1 MRHLT
6 PSQIR
11 FREFMRKLT
20 GSPGLM
26 NWRFYAYSWQVHGVF
41 ITLEKGSTTVRV
53 YHFPTGAA
61 KDCTAGDHGAVAY
74 FDCDSERCREHIANL
89 YFRHA

>member
-1 MRHLT
+1 MRRLT
-6 PSQIR
+6 LSQIR

-20 GSPGLM
+20 GGPGLIHPA
-26 NWRFYAYSWQVHGVF
+26 FHAYCWQVHGVL
-41 ITLEKGSTTVRV
+41 ITLWLSTSTVKV
-53 YHFPTGAA
+53 YHFPKGAA
-61 KDCTAGDHGAVAY
+61 NDCTAGDVRGVAY

>member
-1 MRHLT
+1 MRRLT

-20 GSPGLM
+20 GSAGLM
-26 NWRFYAYSWQVHGVF
+26 RPVFHAYCWQVHGVL
-41 ITLEKGSTTVRV
+41 ITLWLRPSTVKV
-53 YHFPTGAA
+53 YHFPKGAA
-61 KDCTAGDHGAVAY
+61 KDCTAGDVRGVAY

>member
-1 MRHLT
+1 MKRLT

-20 GSPGLM
+20 GNPGQM
-26 NWRFYAYSWQVHGVF
+26 RPVFHAYCWQVHGVL
-41 ITLEKGSTTVRV
+41 ITLWLPSSTVKV
-53 YHFPTGAA
+53 YHFPKGST
-61 KDCTAGDHGAVAY
+61 KDCTAGDVRGVAY
-74 FDCDSERCREHIANL
+74 FDCASERGREHISNL

>member
-1 MRHLT
+1 MRRPT

-26 NWRFYAYSWQVHGVF
+26 RPAFHAYCWQVHGVL
-41 ITLEKGSTTVRV
+41 ITL
-53 YHFPTGAA
+53 
-61 KDCTAGDHGAVAY
+61 
-74 FDCDSERCREHIANL
+74 
-89 YFRHA
+89 

>member
-1 MRHLT
+1 MRRLT

-20 GSPGLM
+20 GSPGGLYSA
-26 NWRFYAYSWQVHGVF
+26 FHAYCWNVHGVL
-41 ITLEKGSTTVRV
+41 ITLWLGSSTVKV
-53 YHFPTGAA
+53 YHFPKGAA
-61 KDCTAGDHGAVAY
+61 KDCTAGDVRGVAY
-74 FDCDSERCREHIANL
+74 FDCGSERCREHISNL